1 MELIAAHPIILAII
15 FVLVLAALYTWL
27 WRGR

>member
-15 FVLVLAALYTWL
+15 FALALVAFYTWL
-27 WRGR
+27 